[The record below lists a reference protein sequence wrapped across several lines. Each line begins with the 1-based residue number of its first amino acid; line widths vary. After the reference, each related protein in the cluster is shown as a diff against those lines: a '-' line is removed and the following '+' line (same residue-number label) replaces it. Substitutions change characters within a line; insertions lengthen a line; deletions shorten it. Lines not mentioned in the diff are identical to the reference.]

1 LRLPSTIWRYSLG
14 PSPLERV
21 CISLT
26 EPTESQSFLPDFSPQ
41 KIRQRKEYFSA
52 ISANSSEAG
61 ERDNFLGDRHRFVKP
76 TEEQQGI
83 VDATGRVLLINAR
96 AGTGK
101 TTTLRMIASAH
112 PDEKILYL
120 VFNRKAREEA
130 AGRFPGN
137 VQVRT
142 VHSLA
147 FSRSVGE
154 VDNFSIADMLPAFKG
169 HSNPQQ
175 LAAVSHDLVEFFMNS
190 PFPKVEEAMAVF
202 QEDHLASLS
211 EEVRDLVEDARD
223 QIVQAGREILGQ
235 WYRQERLYPHDFY
248 LKLFHR
254 EGLFDK
260 ALDRFDRVLVDEGQ
274 DLSPI
279 MLDALERCRK
289 RIVIVGDT
297 HQQIYSF
304 RYAIDAMKRF
314 PSDDQ
319 GDLTLSFRF
328 GKDIAD
334 LASVFIREAKGEK
347 GFRIK
352 GNPEKRSRVAFYAS
366 SPKPRAGERC
376 AILSRTNLALFEH
389 ALGLRATGIPFSLQG
404 NISGILSRILD
415 VYWLSQGTHDKI
427 RDPLIRSFENLEALD
442 AYATDLDDFQLANMV
457 EVVREYAR
465 ILPDAVFDIMKISK
479 STAET
484 PNGPGIILSTV
495 HGAKGQ
501 EYDRVYIDADI
512 AASLSKP
519 EALATQ
525 TFGDEAN
532 IAYVSFT
539 RAIGNLYLPP
549 DFKDILTPEWQ
560 TALKRYEPPPPPRIA
575 RPPRAKPSRTELRG
589 FSATRSAPSPS
600 KAPEPKPPLKKRF
613 KIGDRV
619 RTSHGTGAVVEID
632 GEKYLVDLDGQ
643 GAQLW
648 TKEWALRKA

>member
-1 LRLPSTIWRYSLG
+1 
-14 PSPLERV
+14 
-21 CISLT
+21 
-26 EPTESQSFLPDFSPQ
+26 
-41 KIRQRKEYFSA
+41 
-52 ISANSSEAG
+52 
-61 ERDNFLGDRHRFVKP
+61 VKP
-76 TEEQQGI
+76 TEEQQAI
-83 VDATGRVLLINAR
+83 LDATGRVLLINAR

-130 AGRFPGN
+130 EGRFPGN

-154 VDNFSIADMLPAFKG
+154 VDNFSVADMLPAFKG

-190 PFPKVEEAMAVF
+190 PLPKVEEAMEVF

-211 EEVRDLVEDARD
+211 EEVRDLVEDSRD
-223 QIVQAGREILGQ
+223 RIVQASREILGQ
-235 WYRQERLYPHDFY
+235 WYRQERPYPHDFY

-279 MLDALERCRK
+279 MLDALERCQR

-314 PSDDQ
+314 PSDHQ
-319 GDLTLSFRF
+319 RDLTLSFRF

-352 GNPEKRSRVAFYAS
+352 GNPEKRSRVAFYARPPR
-366 SPKPRAGERC
+366 PKAGERC

-404 NISGILSRILD
+404 NISGILGRILD
-415 VYWLSQGTHDKI
+415 VYWLSEGTHDKI
-427 RDPLIRSFENLEALD
+427 RDPLIRSFENLEDLET
-442 AYATDLDDFQLANMV
+442 YAADLDDFQLSNMV

-465 ILPDAVFDIMKISK
+465 ILPEAVFDIMKISK
-479 STAET
+479 STADD

-512 AASLSKP
+512 AASMSRP
-519 EALATQ
+519 EALVTP

-532 IAYVSFT
+532 IAYVGFT
-539 RAIGNLYLPP
+539 RAIRRLCLPP
-549 DFKDILTPEWQ
+549 DFKEILTPEWQ
-560 TALKRYEPPPPPRIA
+560 TALKRYEPPPPPKIA
-575 RPPRAKPSRTELRG
+575 HAPRPKPSRTELRG
-589 FSATRSAPSPS
+589 FSATRFAPSTT
-600 KAPEPKPPLKKRF
+600 KAPDPKPPRKKRF

-619 RTSHGTGAVVEID
+619 RTSHGTGTVVEIH

-643 GAQLW
+643 GARLW
-648 TKEWALRKA
+648 EKTWGMKKA

>member
-1 LRLPSTIWRYSLG
+1 
-14 PSPLERV
+14 
-21 CISLT
+21 
-26 EPTESQSFLPDFSPQ
+26 
-41 KIRQRKEYFSA
+41 
-52 ISANSSEAG
+52 
-61 ERDNFLGDRHRFVKP
+61 VKP
-76 TEEQQGI
+76 TEEQQA
-83 VDATGRVLLINAR
+83 VLDSTGRVLLINAR

-101 TTTLRMIASAH
+101 TTTLQMIASAH
-112 PDEKILYL
+112 PDLRILYL

-130 AGRFPGN
+130 GGKFPRN
-137 VQVRT
+137 VEVRT

-147 FSRSVGE
+147 FSRSLGE
-154 VDNFSIADMLPAFKG
+154 VENFSVADMLPAFKG
-169 HSNPQQ
+169 LPNPQQ

-190 PFPKVEEAMAVF
+190 PFPKVEQAMEVF
-202 QEDHLASLS
+202 QEDHLASLT
-211 EEVRDLVEDARD
+211 EEVRDLVEESRD
-223 QIVQAGREILGQ
+223 RIVQAAREILGQ
-235 WYRQERLYPHDFY
+235 WYRQERPYPHDFY
-248 LKLFHR
+248 LKLFHL

-314 PSDDQ
+314 SCEDRR
-319 GDLTLSFRF
+319 DLTFSFRF
-328 GKDIAD
+328 GKKIAD
-334 LASVFIREAKGEK
+334 LASLFIREAKGEK
-347 GFRIK
+347 GFSIK
-352 GNPEKRSRVAFYAS
+352 GNPEKKSSVAFYAS
-366 SPKPRAGERC
+366 PPKPKAGERC

-404 NISGILSRILD
+404 NISGILGRILD
-415 VYWLSQGTHDKI
+415 VYWLSEGTHDKI
-427 RDPLIRSFENLEALD
+427 RDPLIRSFEKLENLD
-442 AYATDLDDFQLANMV
+442 AYATDLDDFQLSNMV

-465 ILPDAVFDIMKISK
+465 ILPEAVFDIMKISK

-512 AASLSKP
+512 AASLSRP
-519 EALATQ
+519 EAIVTP

-532 IAYVSFT
+532 IAYVGFT
-539 RAIGNLYLPP
+539 RAIRHLHLPP

-560 TALKRYEPPPPPRIA
+560 TALKRYEPPPPPKIA
-575 RPPRAKPSRTELRG
+575 HPPRPKPSRTELRG
-589 FSATRSAPSPS
+589 FSVARHTPPPT
-600 KAPEPKPPLKKRF
+600 KAPEPKPPRKKRF
-613 KIGDRV
+613 KIGDKV
-619 RTSHGTGAVVEID
+619 KTSHGTGTVVEID

-648 TKEWALRKA
+648 TREWALRKA